1 MITILASAALN
12 TIQDRGRLG
21 CRRYGVGTSGAMDV
35 LALDVG
41 NALLGNAGDAA
52 AIEVQTF
59 PFRLRFEQAAAF
71 AVTGA
76 DGEAVLDGRPL
87 PPWWA
92 TTARAG
98 QELTLSRPRS
108 GARAYL
114 CVAGGIAVPVV
125 LGSRSTYLRTGFG
138 GHEGRALQAGDVL
151 PLPPSPHATFPE
163 IGAVPPAE
171 ALPAPEAA
179 APEEADGALVIRAIR
194 AGEHELFPAEAQA
207 LFWSTAWKISAQS
220 DRGGYRLSGP
230 KLLLPSPVEMR
241 SYGVVPGIVQL
252 PAGGE
257 PIIQL
262 SDANTAGGYPKMAGV
277 IEADLWRLGQT
288 GPGGR
293 IRFREVSHAEAVA
306 AMRPVRGYLASVRR
320 LAALRHAFGTG
331 PAGKTQEF
339 AT

>member
-12 TIQDRGRLG
+12 TVQDRGRLG
-21 CRRYGVGTSGAMDV
+21 CRQYGVGTSGAMDV

-41 NALLGNAGDAA
+41 NALLGNADDAA

-71 AVTGA
+71 AITGA
-76 DGEAVLDGRPL
+76 DCDAVLDDRPL

-92 TTARAG
+92 ATALAG
-98 QELTLSRPRS
+98 QELVLSRPRS

-114 CVAGGIAVPVV
+114 CVAGGIGVPVV

-138 GHEGRALQAGDVL
+138 GHEGRALQADDIL
-151 PLPPSPHATFPE
+151 PLLPAPRARFAE
-163 IGAVPPAE
+163 IGAVPPAM
-171 ALPAPEAA
+171 ALPAPET
-179 APEEADGALVIRAIR
+179 ADGALVIRAIR

-207 LFWSTAWKISAQS
+207 RFWDTAWKISAQS

-230 KLLLPSPVEMR
+230 KLLLPHPVEMR
-241 SYGVVPGIVQL
+241 SYGVVPGIVQV

-306 AMRPVRGYLASVRR
+306 AMQPVREHVAAIRR
-320 LAALRHAFGTG
+320 LAALRHELAAG
-331 PAGKTQEF
+331 PATKTQEV
-339 AT
+339 AA